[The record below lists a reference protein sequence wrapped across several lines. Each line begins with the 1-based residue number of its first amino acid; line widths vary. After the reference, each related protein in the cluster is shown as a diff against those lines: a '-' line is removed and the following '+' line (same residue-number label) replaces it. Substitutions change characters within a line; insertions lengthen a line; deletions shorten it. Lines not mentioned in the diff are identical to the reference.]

1 MDKQQLRQLAYAA
14 RNAQPDKDAA
24 SAEICRRFVSQRGYQ
39 QAETVLW
46 YLHCRSEVRTLP
58 ALQQQLAA
66 NKRIAV
72 PYCTVN
78 DIGQRCLG
86 LWHLQAIDELQP
98 GMWNILEPPPERW
111 PEPEKLISP
120 QELDLIMVPGVAF
133 DSQGGRLGNGAGY
146 YDRLLSQ
153 VRPDT
158 LLTGACYQSQLLP
171 NIPMESHDVYM
182 DVVITEQAI
191 YSGTRGRKNKKVGW
205 VKSSETQQNQ
215 NAELQ
220 SIASCRREQ

>member
-1 MDKQQLRQLAYAA
+1 MDKQQQRQLAYAA

-24 SAEICRRFVSQRGYQ
+24 SAEICKRVVSQRGYR

-58 ALQQQLAA
+58 ALPQQLAS

-78 DIGQRCLG
+78 DKGQRCLG

-111 PEPEKLISP
+111 LEPEKLIRP
-120 QELDLIMVPGVAF
+120 QELDLIVVPGVAF
-133 DSQGGRLGNGAGY
+133 DSQGSRLGNGAGY

-158 LLTGACYQSQLLP
+158 VLTGVCYQSQLLP

-191 YSGTRGRKNKKVGW
+191 YASTRGRKRGEH
-205 VKSSETQQNQ
+205 SETQTNQ
-215 NAELQ
+215 KAEFQ